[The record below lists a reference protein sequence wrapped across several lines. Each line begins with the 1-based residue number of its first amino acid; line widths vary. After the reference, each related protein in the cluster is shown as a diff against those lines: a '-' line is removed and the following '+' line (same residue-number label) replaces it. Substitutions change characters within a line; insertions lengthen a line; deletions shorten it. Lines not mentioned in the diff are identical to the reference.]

1 MKIKEDVLWI
11 SVMILFGLVLV
22 QVFIIGFGVNLIND
36 LKDTAN
42 SYKNSENICE
52 MKLDSLIQDYRRLQ
66 DDQNG

>member
-52 MKLDSLIQDYRRLQ
+52 MKLDNLTQELERWQSE
-66 DDQNG
+66 

>member
-11 SVMILFGLVLV
+11 SVMILFGFVLV

>member
-42 SYKNSENICE
+42 SYKNSENICD